1 MKRTVLVVLG
11 LLVAGA
17 VFAQNRPQT
26 LIGDGVEF
34 TSGFGGFM
42 IQFAPVRGD
51 FAAMTGGGGAVL
63 INNAFYFGGYGMS
76 MSDDIR
82 ITSGVEDYEVS
93 FDHGGLMMG
102 FIIRP
107 VKIFHLGLSSKVGW
121 GDISF
126 NQFDTGGF
134 GFVGP
139 TRRDNVFVVNPQAEL
154 EVNMTSWF
162 KINASVGYQLTNGVN
177 NFYYSDQDF
186 NGTTIGL
193 SFLFG
198 WFR

>member
-1 MKRTVLVVLG
+1 MKRTVLVLVG
-11 LLVAGA
+11 LLVAGF

-26 LIGDGVEF
+26 LLGDGVEY

-42 IQFAPVRGD
+42 IQFAPIGGE

-63 INNAFYFGGYGMS
+63 INNAFYFGGYGLGS
-76 MSDDIR
+76 SDDIR
-82 ITSGVEDYEVS
+82 ISTGGQDYEVS

-102 FIIRP
+102 FVVRP
-107 VKIFHLGLSSKVGW
+107 TGMVHLGVSSKVGW
-121 GDISF
+121 GDITY
-126 NQFDTGGF
+126 NLYDTGGF

-139 TRRDNVFVVNPQAEL
+139 AIRDNVFVISPQIEA

-177 NFYYSDQDF
+177 NFYYASKDF
-186 NGTTIGL
+186 DGTTIGL